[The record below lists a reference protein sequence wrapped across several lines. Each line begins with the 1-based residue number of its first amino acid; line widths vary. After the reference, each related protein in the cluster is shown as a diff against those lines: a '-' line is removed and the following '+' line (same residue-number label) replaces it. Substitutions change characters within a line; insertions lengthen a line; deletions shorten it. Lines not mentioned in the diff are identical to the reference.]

1 MSGDQHALLEAALSG
16 RYLLERELGRGGMA
30 TVYLARDVR
39 HDRPVALK
47 VLHPELAATLGP
59 DRFQREIRLAARL
72 QHPHILGVYDSG
84 EAAGRLWFTM
94 PYVEGESV
102 RDRLDRER
110 QLPIADAVRL
120 TREAALALDFAHRHG
135 AVHRDIKPANILL
148 VDGQALVAD
157 FGIARAVGGDDQ
169 GLTETGLA
177 IGTPAYMSP
186 EQAAGDKQLDAR
198 TDIYSLGVVLYEMLA
213 GEPPFAAP
221 SAQAMIARRLTE
233 APRPL
238 REIRETVPEGVSQA
252 VNRALA
258 KAPADRFPSAA
269 EFARAL
275 EEAIVGQA
283 TGAEPSRL
291 TAPATPVSAVPA
303 GRGRRRVPLTLVLA
317 VGFVLGLGVLFGWL
331 RSHGGAE
338 PTGPGTT
345 RLLAVLPFENLGSAD
360 DEYFAD
366 GVSDEIRGKLA
377 ALPGLRVTARS
388 SSNQYKKTAKEPEVI
403 GRELG
408 VDYLLTGTVRWEKG
422 AGGSRVRVSP
432 ELIRVAT
439 GSTEWQEPF
448 DAALTEVFQ
457 VQAEVAGRVAK
468 ALDLA
473 LGSRQQ
479 AALAEKPTTNP
490 AAYDAYLRGEA
501 ASLNMGSGDPERLQ
515 AAIDFYERAVALDS
529 GFVQAWAQLS
539 RAHSLRYV
547 NGVPSVEGERRA
559 REAAE
564 RALRLAPSHPIAH
577 LAQGDYQV
585 YIQRENEGASRA
597 YGAGLRFA
605 PDDPDLLQASAVIQ
619 IRTGRWEE
627 GLAQLTRAQALDPRS
642 VVIARRR
649 AYSLLRLRRYPEAL
663 AASDYGLALD
673 PTNLNLFQNK
683 AMALLGRG
691 DLEGARSIIREPPAG
706 LDPTAV
712 AAGFGQFYELSW
724 ALPEDLQALQLRLT
738 PAAFSDRRNWATVQ
752 ADAYRLRGDL
762 ARARAYADSARIE
775 YEALL
780 RSIPDDAQSQVFL
793 GVVLAQLGRKAEAV
807 AAGERALALVPME
820 SDAFVGPYYQHQL
833 VRIYILVGEPEK
845 ALDRLEPLLRVP
857 YNLSPGWLRIDPN
870 FDPIRKHPRFQ
881 RLVEGTS

>member
-1 MSGDQHALLEAALSG
+1 
-16 RYLLERELGRGGMA
+16 
-30 TVYLARDVR
+30 
-39 HDRPVALK
+39 VALK
-47 VLHPELAATLGP
+47 VLHPELATTLGP
-59 DRFQREIRLAARL
+59 ERFQREIRLAARL
-72 QHPHILGVYDSG
+72 QHPHLLSVHDSG

-135 AVHRDIKPANILL
+135 TVHRDIKPANILL

-186 EQAAGDKQLDAR
+186 EQAAGDKKLDAR

-213 GEPPFAAP
+213 GETPFAAP

-238 REIRETVPEGVSQA
+238 REIRETVPEGVARA
-252 VNRALA
+252 VTRALA
-258 KAPADRFPSAA
+258 KAPADRFSSAA

-275 EEAIVGQA
+275 DEAVAGPA
-283 TGAEPSRL
+283 TGAQPSGV
-291 TAPATPVSAVPA
+291 TTPATPVPA
-303 GRGRRRVPLTLVLA
+303 GPARGRRRVPLTLALA

-331 RSHGGAE
+331 RSHGGAAA
-338 PTGPGTT
+338 TGPGTT
-345 RLLAVLPFENLGSAD
+345 RLLAVLPFENLGSAE

-366 GVSDEIRGKLA
+366 GVSDEVRGKLA
-377 ALPGLRVTARS
+377 GLPGLRVTARS

-479 AALAEKPTTNP
+479 AALAEKPTAN
-490 AAYDAYLRGEA
+490 AVAYDAYLRGEA
-501 ASLNMGSGDPERLQ
+501 LSLNMGTGDPNQLG
-515 AAIDFYERAVALDS
+515 AAIEFYERAVALDS
-529 GFVQAWAQLS
+529 GFAQAWAQLA
-539 RAHSLRYV
+539 RAHALRYA
-547 NGVPSVEGERRA
+547 NGAPSVEGERRG

-564 RALRLAPSHPIAH
+564 RALRLAPSQPIAH
-577 LAQGDYQV
+577 LAQGDYYSQTGDFD
-585 YIQRENEGASRA
+585 GASRA
-597 YGAGLRFA
+597 YASGLRLA
-605 PDDPDLLQASAVIQ
+605 PNDPDLLQASAIIQ
-619 IRTGRWEE
+619 IRNGRWEE

-642 VVIARRR
+642 LVIARRR

-673 PTNLNLFQNK
+673 PANVGLFQIK
-683 AMALLGRG
+683 AMTLLGRG
-691 DLEGARSIIREPPAG
+691 DLEGARRIIREPPAG

-712 AAGFGQFYELSW
+712 AASFGQFYELSW
-724 ALPEDLQALQLRLT
+724 ALPDDLQALQLRLT
-738 PAAFSDRRNWATVQ
+738 PAAFPDRRIWATVR

-762 ARARAYADSARIE
+762 ARSRAYADSARIE

-780 RSIPDDAQSQVFL
+780 RTIPGDAQSHVFL

-807 AAGERALALVPME
+807 AVGERAVALQPIK
-820 SDAFVGPYYQHQL
+820 SDAFMGPYLQHQL

-845 ALDRLEPLLRVP
+845 ALDRLEPLLDIP

-881 RLVEGTS
+881 RLMEGPRDG